1 MNNQKL
7 HTKTIFA
14 IIIPALIGIIVFLL
28 PSYIQ
33 EFFVLKMDQLNFW
46 TWFTHIFVHQNI
58 QHLSANITMYL
69 ASAFFAY
76 FILPKKQKEDF
87 YKIVMA
93 SIILVPLI
101 IFVLTLIFRVTGL
114 FPLQL
119 INHRGFSG
127 ISSAASGFL
136 AFAIAKRIQVLWG
149 HEKNKHLLLNLC
161 YFIFIPSLAIMIRK
175 LSLKFAIFIF
185 LFWIIIIINLIWF
198 LKKEKLILDTKK
210 FNKKEVSFIGV
221 GLVILFFGVSLLVP
235 ENIVSNGTAVNTV
248 AHLIGFVIGFA
259 IIFFYYLLKRT
270 PFILPQQHYLQ
281 NS

>member
-1 MNNQKL
+1 MGPNKNLIKNTL
-7 HTKTIFA
+7 
-14 IIIPALIGIIVFLL
+14 IITIPALIGIIVFLL

-87 YKIVMA
+87 YKIVIA

-101 IFVLTLIFRVTGL
+101 IFVLTLIFRATGL

-161 YFIFIPSLAIMIRK
+161 YFIFIPSLAVMVWRLSIK
-175 LSLKFAIFIF
+175 LSVYIF
-185 LFWIIIIINLIWF
+185 LFWIVLIMNMIWF
-198 LKKEKLILDTKK
+198 LRRERLILDVKK
-210 FNKKEVSFIGV
+210 FNKKEVLFIAIGMAV
-221 GLVILFFGVSLLVP
+221 LFFGVLLLIP
-235 ENIVSNGTAVNTV
+235 EEIVRNGSATNTL
-248 AHLIGFVIGFA
+248 AHLIGFVLGFV
-259 IIFFYYLLKRT
+259 FMFVYFRNK
-270 PFILPQQHYLQ
+270 
-281 NS
+281 

>member
-87 YKIVMA
+87 YKIVIA

-101 IFVLTLIFRVTGL
+101 IFVLTLIFRATGL

-136 AFAIAKRIQVLWG
+136 VFAIAKRIQVLWG

-161 YFIFIPSLAIMIRK
+161 YFIFIPSLAIMVWRLSIK
-175 LSLKFAIFIF
+175 LSAYIF
-185 LFWIIIIINLIWF
+185 LFWIVLILNMIWF
-198 LKKEKLILDTKK
+198 LRRERLILDVKK
-210 FNKKEVSFIGV
+210 FNKKEVLFIAIGMAV
-221 GLVILFFGVSLLVP
+221 LFFGVLLLIP
-235 ENIVSNGTAVNTV
+235 EEIVQNGSATNTV
-248 AHLIGFVIGFA
+248 AHLIGFVLGFV
-259 IIFFYYLLKRT
+259 FMFVNYTFKK
-270 PFILPQQHYLQ
+270 
-281 NS
+281 

>member
-1 MNNQKL
+1 MSHNKNLIKNTL
-7 HTKTIFA
+7 
-14 IIIPALIGIIVFLL
+14 IITIPALIGIIVFLL

-87 YKIVMA
+87 YKIVIA

-101 IFVLTLIFRVTGL
+101 IFVLTLIFKATGL

-136 AFAIAKRIQVLWG
+136 AFAIAKRIQVLWR

-161 YFIFIPSLAIMIRK
+161 YFIFIPSLAVMIRK

-185 LFWIIIIINLIWF
+185 LFWI
-198 LKKEKLILDTKK
+198 
-210 FNKKEVSFIGV
+210 
-221 GLVILFFGVSLLVP
+221 LLVLNMLVSIF
-235 ENIVSNGTAVNTV
+235 ENA
-248 AHLIGFVIGFA
+248 
-259 IIFFYYLLKRT
+259 YKLKFKQR
-270 PFILPQQHYLQ
+270 
-281 NS
+281 NRK

>member
-7 HTKTIFA
+7 HIKNTFA
-14 IIIPALIGIIVFLL
+14 IIVPALIGIIVFLL

-87 YKIVMA
+87 YKIVIA

-101 IFVLTLIFRVTGL
+101 IFILTLIFRATGL

-161 YFIFIPSLAIMIRK
+161 YFVFIPSLAVMVWRLSIK
-175 LSLKFAIFIF
+175 LSVYIF
-185 LFWIIIIINLIWF
+185 LFWIVLILNMIWF
-198 LKKEKLILDTKK
+198 LRRERLILDVKK

-248 AHLIGFVIGFA
+248 AHLIGFVMGFI
-259 IIFFYYLLKRT
+259 IIFFYYLSKE
-270 PFILPQQHYLQ
+270 
-281 NS
+281 

>member
-1 MNNQKL
+1 MGHNKNLIKNTL
-7 HTKTIFA
+7 
-14 IIIPALIGIIVFLL
+14 IITIPALIGIIVFLL

-87 YKIVMA
+87 YKIVIA

-101 IFVLTLIFRVTGL
+101 IFVLTLIFRATSL

-161 YFIFIPSLAIMIRK
+161 YFIFIPSLAVMVWRLSIK
-175 LSLKFAIFIF
+175 LSAYIF
-185 LFWIIIIINLIWF
+185 LFWIVLILNMIWF
-198 LKKEKLILDTKK
+198 LRRERLILDVKR
-210 FNKKEVSFIGV
+210 FNKKEVLFIAIGMAV
-221 GLVILFFGVSLLVP
+221 LFFGVLLLIP
-235 ENIVSNGTAVNTV
+235 EQIVHDGSATNTL
-248 AHLIGFVIGFA
+248 AHLIGFVLGFV
-259 IIFFYYLLKRT
+259 FMFVYFR
-270 PFILPQQHYLQ
+270 
-281 NS
+281 NM

>member
-1 MNNQKL
+1 MIKNKALLKNCL
-7 HTKTIFA
+7 A
-14 IIIPALIGIIVFLL
+14 ILIPSIIAIIVFLL
-28 PSYIQ
+28 PGYIQ

-76 FILPKKQKEDF
+76 FILLKKQKENF
-87 YKIVMA
+87 YKIVIA

-101 IFVLTLIFRVTGL
+101 IFVLTLIFRATGL

-161 YFIFIPSLAIMIRK
+161 YFIFIPSLAVMVWRLSIK
-175 LSLKFAIFIF
+175 LSVYIF
-185 LFWIIIIINLIWF
+185 LFWIVLILNMIWF
-198 LKKEKLILDTKK
+198 LKREKLILDVKK
-210 FNKKEVSFIGV
+210 FNKKEVLFIAIGMAV
-221 GLVILFFGVSLLVP
+221 LFFGVLLLIP
-235 ENIVSNGTAVNTV
+235 EEIVQNGSATNTL
-248 AHLIGFVIGFA
+248 AHLIGFMLGFV
-259 IIFFYYLLKRT
+259 FMFVNYRNK
-270 PFILPQQHYLQ
+270 
-281 NS
+281 